1 MRAVATN
8 LTKAMLHFELLI
20 NEKYTA
26 AKKRYQRTPEKRNRA
41 LSNVEIEKE
50 KQVTLKIQIPLN
62 WRRAVA

>member
-8 LTKAMLHFELLI
+8 LTKVMLHFELLI

-26 AKKRYQRTPEKRNRA
+26 AKKDINVRQRNSNRA

-50 KQVTLKIQIPLN
+50 KQVTLKIQIPLD
-62 WRRAVA
+62 WRWAVA